1 VWAADNTY
9 IPMARGFLY
18 LVVAMDWCSRYVLA
32 SRLSNTMDT
41 SFCLDALDDA
51 LRKGRPEIFNTDL
64 GAQFTSA
71 SFTNRLESPDVRISM
86 HGRGR

>member
-1 VWAADNTY
+1 
-9 IPMARGFLY
+9 
-18 LVVAMDWCSRYVLA
+18 
-32 SRLSNTMDT
+32 MDT